1 MILGIY
7 RADGSFESRK
17 DISREC
23 IIWPHERSQFHKPR
37 KMANRGS
44 AGERGGLS
52 PIPSKSAHNFFCCN
66 FEVREDLLENPRS
79 SCAKKCLKDP
89 TYDIVFK
96 AGGSRISTS
105 FSSLD
110 FQSTQHQCHASHSGS
125 LLQYQ

>member
-66 FEVREDLLENPRS
+66 FEDSWKTFLLFFELP
-79 SCAKKCLKDP
+79 
-89 TYDIVFK
+89 
-96 AGGSRISTS
+96 GGKV
-105 FSSLD
+105 
-110 FQSTQHQCHASHSGS
+110 GS
-125 LLQYQ
+125 KVYRH

>member
-52 PIPSKSAHNFFCCN
+52 PIPSQRTIFFVAILRSVRTSWKTLVRPAPKSA
-66 FEVREDLLENPRS
+66 
-79 SCAKKCLKDP
+79 
-89 TYDIVFK
+89 
-96 AGGSRISTS
+96 
-105 FSSLD
+105 
-110 FQSTQHQCHASHSGS
+110 
-125 LLQYQ
+125 

>member
-52 PIPSKSAHNFFCCN
+52 PISSKSAHIFFVAILRS
-66 FEVREDLLENPRS
+66 VR
-79 SCAKKCLKDP
+79 
-89 TYDIVFK
+89 
-96 AGGSRISTS
+96 TS
-105 FSSLD
+105 WKTLVRPAPKS
-110 FQSTQHQCHASHSGS
+110 A
-125 LLQYQ
+125 